1 MASKSLSQP
10 RWQRV
15 IKDMES
21 IGKGAQ
27 ILHLGQKLRPALVG
41 WRRAIDVGKRQ
52 GVTIQVGNALA
63 RPLIDPK
70 HCQEKSG
77 KAQQHAKNG
86 QKPVSR
92 LRHINRRHVVP

>member
-1 MASKSLSQP
+1 MASKSFSQP

-15 IKDMES
+15 IKEMEL

-27 ILHLGQKLRPALVG
+27 ILDLGQKLRPALIG
-41 WRRAIDVGKRQ
+41 RRRAVDVGKRQ

-70 HCQEKSG
+70 HCQEENG
-77 KAQQHAKNG
+77 KAEQHAKDG
-86 QKPVSR
+86 
-92 LRHINRRHVVP
+92 